1 MQSTFSSFLIG
12 RNYALS
18 FGGIWC
24 WKRSWLG
31 LCMLLRGMTKPVDTQ
46 EAVSCVLVPWN
57 LGLMSLILTEII
69 ESWYPLPHTSINHD
83 AIWDSA
89 SILKWS
95 RRQKVKVPSKQ
106 QNALSVTLQGAS
118 TSYQVSLTW
127 TMREGPW
134 LGGKLTERST
144 RYFFIS
150 SLGEFVYLDNLDL
163 NGWVVTTYPSH

>member
-1 MQSTFSSFLIG
+1 MPLALVEFDAG
-12 RNYALS
+12 REVGLVFACYSGEWLNQWIHRKLS
-18 FGGIWC
+18 
-24 WKRSWLG
+24 LG
-31 LCMLLRGMTKPVDTQ
+31 
-46 EAVSCVLVPWN
+46 VLVPWN

-118 TSYQVSLTW
+118 TSYQVRLTW